1 MANYRLTR
9 EADADMVEIARYTR
23 ETWGEAQR
31 DKYIN
36 ELFQLFEEI
45 ASNPMKG
52 RRMKFRREGI
62 RRQLHPARLHGAYYR
77 MAADGVPEILRVLHA
92 KQDQRRA
99 FG

>member
-9 EADADMVEIARYTR
+9 EADADLVEIARYTR

-45 ASNPMKG
+45 ASTPCS
-52 RRMKFRREGI
+52 
-62 RRQLHPARLHGAYYR
+62 
-77 MAADGVPEILRVLHA
+77 ADG
-92 KQDQRRA
+92 
-99 FG
+99 